1 MLACEHASLDHALGT
16 MPKPSSTPVAH
27 APGSISDHSE
37 VVTTADAKSLP
48 AGTENVPLQI
58 RIPKHEARR
67 IKVAAAERDQSISQF
82 LLSCFHAYK
91 K

>member
-1 MLACEHASLDHALGT
+1 
-16 MPKPSSTPVAH
+16 MPKHSSPPVAH
-27 APGSISDHSE
+27 VAGSIDNHSD
-37 VVTTADAKSLP
+37 VVSAVDAKPLL
-48 AGTENVPLQI
+48 ARTENVPLQI